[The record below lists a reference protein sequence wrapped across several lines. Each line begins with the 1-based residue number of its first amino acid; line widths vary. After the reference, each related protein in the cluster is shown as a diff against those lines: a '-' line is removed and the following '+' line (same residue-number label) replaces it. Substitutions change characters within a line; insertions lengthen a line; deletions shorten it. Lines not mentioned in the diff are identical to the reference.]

1 MPRYANVVRNS
12 PTGPDVTALTI
23 HDLRALKGKRTIAYV
38 QVAREE
44 EAIAASD
51 AGMDMVGTAF
61 LPERSGWARA
71 VPDTHFQYG
80 LPWGRHAS
88 EIEALRDAMAAMGAG
103 AQSVYCGYSPRV
115 VEALA
120 REGVP
125 VICHVGL
132 VPPKATWTGG
142 YKAVGKDADQAKM
155 VWRQCQEFEA
165 AGAFAVEMEVV
176 ASELAAEIT
185 KRTSM
190 LTISLGS
197 GPGCD
202 AQYLF
207 SADILGEPG
216 RVPRHAKQYRDFAAL
231 RATMQ
236 RERVAAYREYIEDV
250 ATGAFPQ
257 DAHSVPSTEKNWSE
271 IFGDVSRLS

>member
-1 MPRYANVVRNS
+1 MKGS
-12 PTGPDVTALTI
+12 LTI
-23 HDLRALKGKRTIAYV
+23 MDLRALKGVRTIAYV

-44 EAIAASD
+44 EAIAAAE
-51 AGMDMVGTAF
+51 AGMDMIGTAF
-61 LPERSGWARA
+61 VPERAHFAKA
-71 VPDTHFQYG
+71 VPGTHFQFG
-80 LPWGRHAS
+80 LPWGKHANAT
-88 EIEALRDAMAAMGAG
+88 EALRDAMAAMQAG
-103 AQSVYCGYSPRV
+103 AQSVYCGYSPAI

-142 YKAVGKDADQAKM
+142 FRAVGKTVEQARK
-155 VWRQCQEFEA
+155 VWQQVQDFEQ

-176 ASELAAEIT
+176 AAPLATEIT

-197 GPGCD
+197 GGGCD

-207 SADILGEPG
+207 SADILGENPDQM
-216 RVPRHAKQYRDFAAL
+216 PRHAKAYRDFSAE
-231 RATMQ
+231 RARLQ
-236 RERVAAYREYIEDV
+236 AERIAAYREFISDV
-250 ATGAFPQ
+250 GTGAFPMASHTV
-257 DAHSVPSTEKNWSE
+257 DADEDILRE
-271 IFGDVSRLS
+271 IWPKVRTH